1 MSNRSSVAKDWITS
15 GFLLLLTTEKSP
27 RLLTGLWMGKWTA
40 ITSLSTISGFERRLL
55 HHIVLFSTR
64 ISRLYSICSANRSQ
78 VRLSSLLQHNVWLD
92 DALDRAKQLYL
103 SHYRSMPKSLERA
116 TAHRLMR
123 AMFKDEERFIEPSP
137 QAIERLTLPV
147 VREAVMRQ
155 LVAGNM
161 EVSDLRL
168 SF

>member
-1 MSNRSSVAKDWITS
+1 M
-15 GFLLLLTTEKSP
+15 FLKATPL
-27 RLLTGLWMGKWTA
+27 
-40 ITSLSTISGFERRLL
+40 
-55 HHIVLFSTR
+55 V
-64 ISRLYSICSANRSQ
+64 
-78 VRLSSLLQHNVWLD
+78 LQHNIWLE

-147 VREAVMRQ
+147 VREAVMKQ

-161 EVSDLRL
+161 EVSYF
-168 SF
+168 SIFS